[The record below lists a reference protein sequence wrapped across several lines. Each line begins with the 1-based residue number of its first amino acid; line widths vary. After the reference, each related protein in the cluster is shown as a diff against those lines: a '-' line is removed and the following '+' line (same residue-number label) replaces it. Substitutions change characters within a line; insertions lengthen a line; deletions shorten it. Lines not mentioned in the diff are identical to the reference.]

1 MISARGQEGGWQAG
15 TLKGF
20 LDKGKVHLDYNVG
33 KILKRGEAWIRPV
46 EVSFGIKLRLKKN

>member
-20 LDKGKVHLDYNVG
+20 LDKGKVHLDYNMWV
-33 KILKRGEAWIRPV
+33 K
-46 EVSFGIKLRLKKN
+46 F